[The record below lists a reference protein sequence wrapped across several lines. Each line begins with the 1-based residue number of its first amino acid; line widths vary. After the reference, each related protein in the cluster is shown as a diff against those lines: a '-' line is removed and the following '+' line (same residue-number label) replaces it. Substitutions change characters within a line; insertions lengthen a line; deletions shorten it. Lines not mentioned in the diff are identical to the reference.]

1 MLCCTNLTCPSVIG
15 CSRNQTLGYWG
26 NLNAAILVLFCK
38 NFYTTIIP
46 VLILIV
52 FFLKVA
58 AAPLAVKKME
68 QKRVVNPLFEKRAKN
83 FGIGQVSNQSTFNC
97 YATSSSKSVQLNTI
111 VSTVIKRRVLLAQAI
126 PVVEER
132 NCLNVLKSK
141 NKKNC
146 QEQCCGIWIR
156 IQDFNKYF
164 FV

>member
-83 FGIGQVSNQSTFNC
+83 FGIGQVSNQSTFNFLIQVGLVEHNC
-97 YATSSSKSVQLNTI
+97 KYRDKKTCTTGSSSTGS
-111 VSTVIKRRVLLAQAI
+111 
-126 PVVEER
+126 
-132 NCLNVLKSK
+132 
-141 NKKNC
+141 
-146 QEQCCGIWIR
+146 
-156 IQDFNKYF
+156 
-164 FV
+164 